1 MKLIKL
7 CNTEEVIEGVVKSI
21 LTSYG
26 AIGITKIN
34 GEIIA
39 FQDECTHDG
48 SPFDNA
54 KIEKENFEI
63 ICPRH
68 GARFDLRTGKVTKPP
83 AYEDIEIYKTKIID
97 NQVYVEIED

>member
-1 MKLIKL
+1 MQLIKL
-7 CNTEEVIEGVVKSI
+7 CNIEEVIEGLVKSI
-21 LTSYG
+21 LTPYG

-34 GEIIA
+34 GEIVA

-54 KIEKENFEI
+54 KIEKETFEI

-68 GARFDLRTGKVTKPP
+68 GARFDLRSGKVTKPP
-83 AYEDIEIYKTKIID
+83 AYENIEIYKIQIIN
-97 NQVYVEIED
+97 NQIYVEIED